1 MNCVIMFLSLY
12 LTDGYETI
20 DATKLEVDLGTSFEY
35 QWKGCGLKLKVPTNA
50 LDSNVPSRILG
61 LHTCTT
67 DQFNIPEDMELVS
80 GIYWVDFV
88 GKFANPITIEL
99 EHCAGLDQTSQF
111 SSLSFISTEGPA
123 QGAVPYKLQPL
134 SGGIFPQNSSYGSIQ
149 LRQSSAMA
157 VATLGS
163 ATKSYRILKYY
174 IHQNTTTWLMHLI
187 IVCDL
192 QIYIKVSYFSL
203 KPIIPCIG

>member
-12 LTDGYETI
+12 PTEGYETI
-20 DATKLEVDLGTSFEY
+20 DATKLEVDPGASLEY

-67 DQFNIPEDMELVS
+67 DQFKIPEDMELVS

-88 GKFANPITIEL
+88 EEFSNPITIEL
-99 EHCAGLDQTSQF
+99 EHCASLDQPSQF
-111 SSLSFISTEGPA
+111 SSPSFISTEGPA

-134 SGGIFPQNSSYGSIQ
+134 SRGIFPKNSSYGSIQ

-163 ATKSYRILKYY
+163 ASKSYRILKYY
-174 IHQNTTTWLMHLI
+174 TPQNTTTWLMHLI

>member
-20 DATKLEVDLGTSFEY
+20 DATKRVVDPGTCFEY

-50 LDSNVPSRILG
+50 LDSNVPSRIRLQ
-61 LHTCTT
+61 TCTT
-67 DQFNIPEDMELVS
+67 DQFKIPEDMELVS

-88 GKFANPITIEL
+88 GEFANPITIEL
-99 EHCAGLDQTSQF
+99 EHCASLGQTSQF
-111 SSLSFISTEGPA
+111 YSLSFISTEGPV
-123 QGAVPYKLQPL
+123 QGAVPYKLQSI

-163 ATKSYRILKYY
+163 ASKSYRILKYY
-174 IHQNTTTWLMHLI
+174 TPQNTTTWLMHLI

>member
-1 MNCVIMFLSLY
+1 M
-12 LTDGYETI
+12 
-20 DATKLEVDLGTSFEY
+20 LEIVPGTSLTY

-50 LDSNVPSRILG
+50 LDSNVPSRMLR

-67 DQFNIPEDMELVS
+67 DQFKIPEDMELVS

-88 GKFANPITIEL
+88 GEFANPITIEL
-99 EHCAGLDQTSQF
+99 EHCACLGQPSPF

-123 QGAVPYKLQPL
+123 QVVSYKLQPL

-149 LRQSSAMA
+149 LSHSSAMA

-163 ATKSYRILKYY
+163 ASKSYRILKYY
-174 IHQNTTTWLMHLI
+174 THQNTTTWLMHLI